1 MKIEVVYQH
10 SDFIIINKPEGI
22 SVHKDQAEQGLTE
35 LVAKQLNV
43 PQVWLVHRLDKV
55 TSGLLILAL
64 NTESAAEFSRLFSEH
79 KIHKT
84 YLALSNQKPKKKQ
97 GLIIGDMKK
106 ARDGAWKLCQT
117 KENPA
122 ITRFESV
129 SCEPNLRLFILKPQ
143 TGKTHQLRVAM
154 KSLGSPILGDG
165 LYGKNTEE
173 IDRTYLHAAR
183 LQFEFKGQAFDVF
196 TLPKEGEWW
205 HLDGVMSQIQKF
217 GSANAET
224 KK

>member
-22 SVHKDQAEQGLTE
+22 SVHKDQEEQGLTE
-35 LVAKQLNV
+35 LVAKQLNM

-64 NTESAAEFSRLFSEH
+64 NAESAAEFSRLFSEH

-84 YLALSNQKPKKKQ
+84 YLALSKQ
-97 GLIIGDMKK
+97 DLIIGDMKK

-117 KENPA
+117 KDNPA
-122 ITRFESV
+122 ITRFVSV

-165 LYGKNTEE
+165 LYAKNTEE
-173 IDRTYLHAAR
+173 IDRTYLHAAQ
-183 LQFEFKGQAFDVF
+183 LEFDYLNDFISVTCLPSQGQFWIKSSVF
-196 TLPKEGEWW
+196 E
-205 HLDGVMSQIQKF
+205 QIKAYLAKPF
-217 GSANAET
+217 LS
-224 KK
+224 K